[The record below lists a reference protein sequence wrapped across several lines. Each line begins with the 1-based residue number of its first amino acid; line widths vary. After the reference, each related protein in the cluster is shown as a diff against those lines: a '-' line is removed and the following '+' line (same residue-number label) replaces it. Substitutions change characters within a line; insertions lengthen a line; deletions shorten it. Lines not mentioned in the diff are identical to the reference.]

1 MPAIGHLAVGLATA
15 RIGGRPERRPR
26 LVWLCGLVARAY
38 LPDLDVIAFKLGIP
52 YHAPWGHRGA
62 AHSLGFALI
71 LGALLAAVGR
81 LSGWFPASVGIL
93 GGLVMASHGVMD
105 TLTDGGLGIAVF
117 WPSLERTLFCSLD
130 AYSSRSNRSRHV
142 LLPRPLRD
150 RTRTDSLLS
159 PFHARRVVAKEEMP
173 LSCLDLT
180 KGQVAVDFVNT
191 PVPCH
196 FELALG
202 KDFR

>member
-15 RIGGRPERRPR
+15 RIGGRPRSLPR
-26 LVWLCGLVARAY
+26 LVWLGGLVALAY

-71 LGALLAAVGR
+71 FGALLAVVGR

-105 TLTDGGLGIAVF
+105 TFTDGGLGIAVF
-117 WPSLERTLFCSLD
+117 WPFSNERYFAPWTPIPVAPIGLGMFSGRGLYVIGRELVLF
-130 AYSSRSNRSRHV
+130 
-142 LLPRPLRD
+142 LPLFAFAALWPRRKD
-150 RTRTDSLLS
+150 R
-159 PFHARRVVAKEEMP
+159 
-173 LSCLDLT
+173 
-180 KGQVAVDFVNT
+180 
-191 PVPCH
+191 
-196 FELALG
+196 
-202 KDFR
+202 